1 MKQNLFFVLIAVAIL
16 YLMYS
21 FSKNKSFKKNS
32 FTKQKQKQNHKN
44 VKESFNADYE
54 TIHQFGHD
62 ILSEP
67 VSIEDSPAFW
77 ERLNSNLFS

>member
-32 FTKQKQKQNHKN
+32 FTKQKQNHKN

-77 ERLNSNLFS
+77 ERELTIL